1 MGLLGLLGF
10 LLNEMDFAGFFGFDD
25 IAGFEKMVILRFL
38 IFGFVFLDLSLSS
51 CLRHI
56 LISIYVVFSF

>member
-1 MGLLGLLGF
+1 
-10 LLNEMDFAGFFGFDD
+10 MDFAGFFGFDD
-25 IAGFEKMVILRFL
+25 IVGFEKMVILRFL

-56 LISIYVVFSF
+56 LISIDVVFSF

>member
-1 MGLLGLLGF
+1 MGLLGL
-10 LLNEMDFAGFFGFDD
+10 LLNEMDFAGFARF
-25 IAGFEKMVILRFL
+25 AGFEKMVILRFL

-56 LISIYVVFSF
+56 LISIDVVFSF